1 MEQTDISDQA
11 LHKLKI
17 RAAGNRVHPVTE
29 NDVDDLVSAL
39 TELEERRQFDKGA
52 PFMSKHG
59 DWALAIIMAGMCLYA
74 GYLVW
79 SSGV

>member
-1 MEQTDISDQA
+1 MGQTDISDQA

-17 RAAGNRVHPVTE
+17 RAAGNRTHPVSE
-29 NDVDDLVSAL
+29 DDVDDLVSAL

-52 PFMSKHG
+52 PFMSKSG
-59 DWALAIIMAGMCLYA
+59 DWALAIILLGIFGYA

-79 SSGV
+79 SSW